1 MLAQR
6 PSARRRH
13 RLEEGMTQRGSL
25 VSRLATQVLA
35 VAALVSSLLA
45 LAALPADA
53 GLLHGPLAAPAS
65 GGQSFYRYMVPA
77 ELAAV
82 QQTGLLR
89 GGRPGE
95 TFWTDEAFT
104 SAAEAQSKL
113 ALPSPPE
120 LRVRFIIVNSPTLTR
135 DGSVVEPAFGSP
147 GGGREWASPDPVQV
161 EILDVQPLT

>member
-1 MLAQR
+1 MR
-6 PSARRRH
+6 
-13 RLEEGMTQRGSL
+13 RGSL
-25 VSRLATQVLA
+25 GSRLTVHLLA
-35 VAALVSSLLA
+35 VVALVSGLLA
-45 LAALPADA
+45 LAAIPADA
-53 GLLHGPLAAPAS
+53 GTLEGPAS
-65 GGQSFYRYMVPA
+65 GGHSYYRYMVPA
-77 ELAAV
+77 ELEAV

-95 TFWTDEAFT
+95 TFWTDESFD

-120 LRVRFIIVNSPTLTR
+120 LRVRFIILNSPILTR

-147 GGGREWASPDPVQV
+147 GGGREWASPDQVQV

>member
-1 MLAQR
+1 MR
-6 PSARRRH
+6 
-13 RLEEGMTQRGSL
+13 RGSF
-25 VSRLATQVLA
+25 VSRLATQALA
-35 VAALVSSLLA
+35 VIALVSSLLA
-45 LAALPADA
+45 LWAVPVDA
-53 GLLHGPLAAPAS
+53 GTLEGPAS
-65 GGQSFYRYMVPA
+65 GGRSFYRYMVPA
-77 ELAAV
+77 ELEAV

-95 TFWTDEAFT
+95 TFWTDESFS